1 MARYRYFMIVQDLY
15 GNAVYGAS
23 VSVYIHGTSNGA
35 TVYDSYDDPTG
46 NSTPPQTSSGA
57 DGKVEFWLDSSD
69 YSSPTF
75 FDITITYD
83 NQQAQLINVPIITW
97 IAEKLATA
105 RQISLTGDASGSTS
119 FDGSQNVSITTTV
132 NQAAQ
137 AAQASKLSTAR
148 QISLT
153 GDASG
158 STSFDG
164 SQDVSIS
171 VSVSNSDKTDGY
183 HASQT
188 PAANTIPVSGSNGKL
203 DANWLPITGYWE
215 SSGNDIYNTNTGYV
229 GIGTSTPGEKLDV
242 NGNIQASGQLKSTV
256 ATGTAPI
263 VVSSTTVCANLN
275 AKLWDGAAKYVSDSD
290 PSGGSNGDIWFKYV

>member
-1 MARYRYFMIVQDLY
+1 MARYRYFMIVQDLQ
-15 GNAVYGAS
+15 GNAVSGAN

-35 TVYDSYDDPTG
+35 TVYDSYDNQTG
-46 NSTPPQTSSGA
+46 NSTPPQTSSGT

-83 NQQAQLINVPIITW
+83 SQQAQLVNVPIITW
-97 IAEKLATA
+97 TAEKLATA
-105 RQISLTGDASGSTS
+105 RQISLTGDASGSAS
-119 FDGSQNVSITTTV
+119 FDGSQNISITTTV
-132 NQAAQ
+132 SQATQ
-137 AAQASKLSTAR
+137 AGKLSTAR

-188 PAANTIPVSGSNGKL
+188 PTANTIPVSGSNGKL

-215 SSGNDIYNTNTGYV
+215 GSGTDIYNTNTGNV
-229 GIGTSTPGEKLDV
+229 GIGISTPGEKLDV
-242 NGNIQASGQLKSTV
+242 SGNIRASGQLKSTV

-275 AKLWDGAAKYVSDSD
+275 AQLWDGAAKYVSTSD
-290 PSGGSNGDIWFKYV
+290 PSGGNDNDIWFKYV